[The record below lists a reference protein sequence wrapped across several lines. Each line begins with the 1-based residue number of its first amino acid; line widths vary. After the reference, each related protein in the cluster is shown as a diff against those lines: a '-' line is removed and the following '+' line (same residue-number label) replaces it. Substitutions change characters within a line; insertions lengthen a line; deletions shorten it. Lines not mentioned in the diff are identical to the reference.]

1 MSIYGILPVAGKFIG
16 FFLVPIYARVFQS
29 TELGQVELIT
39 TLVSFLVFLIN
50 LEFYTSTGLWMTV
63 LSTLIVLLFCFLFQD
78 SILRYYLNDPS
89 LSYVLKIGFIYLA
102 IDGVATYI
110 SVIPRYT
117 KKAKQY
123 VVNNVSSILIRVLS
137 TIFCVCV
144 LNTGIVGV
152 LYGHIIGTLSCLLLN
167 AIISKQFLAFSFN
180 FQDSKLIFWYSI
192 PLIPSIITELS
203 QVNIY

>member
-1 MSIYGILPVAGKFIG
+1 MHVLLFYRIQYHL
-16 FFLVPIYARVFQS
+16 Y
-29 TELGQVELIT
+29 
-39 TLVSFLVFLIN
+39 N
-50 LEFYTSTGLWMTV
+50 LF
-63 LSTLIVLLFCFLFQD
+63 LIVLLFCFLFQD

-167 AIISKQFLAFSFN
+167 AISHCSHHYALTAHNRLTHFAICRHTISGSTIRNFVVRLAEPFG
-180 FQDSKLIFWYSI
+180 
-192 PLIPSIITELS
+192 
-203 QVNIY
+203 